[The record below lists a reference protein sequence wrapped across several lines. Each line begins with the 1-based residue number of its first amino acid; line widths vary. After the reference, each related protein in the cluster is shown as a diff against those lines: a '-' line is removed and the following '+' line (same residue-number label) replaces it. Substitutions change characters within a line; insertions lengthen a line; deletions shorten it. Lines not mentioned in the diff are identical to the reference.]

1 MSDKIKKTPTA
12 TYQKPTA
19 NIVNKKI
26 HCLGKMKESCESN
39 LIILEEAIN
48 VFPRNSS
55 KAFNDGSMLNAY
67 EEPLVEGLSNSKKDY
82 LDYVASINTYFEL
95 LLMTVGFSYKS
106 AANKYLRSILVSMVL
121 MDYSSAEAI
130 LYGCKVTGVDER
142 IMLSAIINEYINK
155 HELINENV
163 YKLTGE
169 RLPEKVNIVAFV
181 RVLFDYF
188 CGERAQVEKMKCS
201 KMNFNNR

>member
-1 MSDKIKKTPTA
+1 MSDKVKKTPTA

-26 HCLGKMKESCESN
+26 YCLGKMRERCESN
-39 LIILEEAIN
+39 LIILEEAIKIY
-48 VFPRNSS
+48 PRDSS
-55 KAFNDGSMLNAY
+55 KTFNDGSMLNAY
-67 EEPLVEGLSNSKKDY
+67 EEPLVDGLSNSKKDY

-121 MDYSSAEAI
+121 MDYTSAEAI
-130 LYGCKVTGVDER
+130 LYGCKVTDIDER
-142 IMLSAIINEYINK
+142 IILSAIINEYIIK
-155 HELINENV
+155 REMIDENV
-163 YKLTGE
+163 YKLTGV
-169 RLPEKVNIVAFV
+169 RLPEKVNIVSFV

-188 CGERAQVEKMKCS
+188 CGERAQVEKMKYNNI
-201 KMNFNNR
+201 NFNIP